1 MREIRFRGKRIDNG
15 EWVYGWYVKDWE
27 GGSRIVTEFGP
38 DITHCWDCGANE
50 QKSFKVDPKTV
61 GQYIGEH
68 DKKGVDAYEGDIV
81 KGHVLNCD
89 TGRYVNFI
97 GVVKFRNAA
106 YVLDGYSKYLQE
118 KRYNVKFYRSF
129 EIIGNIYENPE
140 LLKGEESECNH

>member
-1 MREIRFRGKRIDNG
+1 MYRGKRKDTG
-15 EWVYGWYVKDWE
+15 EWVYGYLIGKDV
-27 GGSRIVTEFGP
+27 IVGDIVEFCEDYFNTEF
-38 DITHCWDCGANE
+38 WY
-50 QKSFKVDPKTV
+50 KVDPKTV

-81 KGHVLNCD
+81 KGHVLNCE

-106 YVLDGYSKYLQE
+106 YVLDGYSKYLKE

-129 EIIGNIYENPE
+129 EIIGNIHDHPH
-140 LLKGEESECNH
+140 LLKGDEKA